1 MFSFRVKSDIISRVE
16 SHNIEGRQMGK
27 LNTIIL
33 AAGYGKRMKSKL
45 PKVLHKVSGVPMIQH
60 VVDLAKRVES
70 DAVVCVVGHGR
81 EMVEN
86 ALEGQNLIF
95 VEQNVQLGTGH
106 AVKMADAYIDTGDIL
121 VLFGD
126 APLLSEMTLHAFIE
140 HHRVGGYQASL
151 ISTIFDDPSGY
162 GRIVRDA
169 SNQFD
174 KIVEHKDATEA
185 QLAIKEIN
193 SGIGLFDAAFLKEAL
208 TDLKNDNTQGEYYLT
223 DVFEVIKNK
232 GGKVSA
238 YITNDNTEVMGVN
251 DRLALA
257 EAESY
262 HQNKVKRHWMLEG
275 VTMVSP
281 ESIYIEKYVQIGQD
295 TILHQG
301 THLKGR
307 TIIGE
312 DCIIGPYA
320 DITDTEISNNVKV
333 KHSTITESKIDD
345 KSVIGPYAY
354 LRPKSIVGKDV
365 KIGDFV
371 EVKNSTIGD
380 GTKISHLTYVGDGKV
395 GKNVNLGC
403 GVVFVN
409 YNGLSKGLTE
419 VDDDAFIGCNTNLI
433 APVKVGKKAYV
444 AAGSTITEDVP
455 DGALAIARERQ
466 VNKTDWSNKYQKNK

>member
-1 MFSFRVKSDIISRVE
+1 MLKVIDK
-16 SHNIEGRQMGK
+16 EGRQMGK

-60 VVDLAKRVES
+60 VVDLAKHIES
-70 DAVVCVVGHGR
+70 DNVICVVGHGR
-81 EMVEN
+81 ELVEGL
-86 ALEGQNLIF
+86 LEGQNLIF
-95 VEQNVQLGTGH
+95 VEQAVQLGTGH
-106 AVKMADAYIDTGDIL
+106 AVRMADAYIDTGDVL

-126 APLLSEMTLHAFIE
+126 APLLSEMTLRAFIE
-140 HHRVGGYQASL
+140 HHRVGGYHASL
-151 ISTIFDDPSGY
+151 ISTIFEDPAGY
-162 GRIVRDA
+162 GRIVRDTT
-169 SNQFD
+169 NNFD
-174 KIVEHKDATEA
+174 RIVEHKDASEV
-185 QLAIKEIN
+185 QLSIKEIN
-193 SGIGLFDAAFLKEAL
+193 SGIGLFDANLLKEAL
-208 TDLKNDNTQGEYYLT
+208 TDLKNDNSQGEYYLT

-232 GGKVSA
+232 GGKISA

-262 HQNKVKRHWMLEG
+262 HQNKIKRHWMVEG

-281 ESIYIEKYVQIGQD
+281 ESIYIEKHVQIGQD

-301 THLKGR
+301 TQLKGK

-320 DITDTEISNNVKV
+320 DIVDTEIGNRVKV
-333 KHSTITESKIDD
+333 KHSTIMESKIDD

-380 GTKISHLTYVGDGKV
+380 GSKISHLTYVGDGKV

>member
-1 MFSFRVKSDIISRVE
+1 
-16 SHNIEGRQMGK
+16 MGK

-60 VVDLAKRVES
+60 VVDLAVKIES
-70 DAVVCVVGHGR
+70 DAVICVVGHGR
-81 EMVEN
+81 ELVES
-86 ALEGQNLIF
+86 ALEGQNLTF
-95 VEQNVQLGTGH
+95 VEQKVQLGTGH
-106 AVKMADAYIDTGDIL
+106 AVRTAEAFIETGDIL

-126 APLLSEMTLHAFIE
+126 APLLSEMTLRAFIE

-151 ISTIFDDPSGY
+151 ISTIFQDPTGY
-162 GRIVRDA
+162 GRIIRDA
-169 SNQFD
+169 SHQFD
-174 KIVEHKDATEA
+174 KIIEHKDASEH
-185 QLAIKEIN
+185 QLCIKEIN
-193 SGIGLFDAAFLKEAL
+193 SGIGLFDAKLLKEAL
-208 TDLKNDNTQGEYYLT
+208 SDLKNDNTQGEYYLT
-223 DVFEVIKNK
+223 DVFEVVKNK

-262 HQNKVKRHWMLEG
+262 HQNKIKKHWMLEG

-295 TILHQG
+295 TILQQG
-301 THLKGR
+301 TQLKGK

-312 DCIIGPYA
+312 ACILGPYA
-320 DITDTEISNNVKV
+320 DISDTEIGNCVKV
-333 KHSTITESKIDD
+333 KHSTIMESKIDD
-345 KSVIGPYAY
+345 KSVVGPYAY

-380 GTKISHLTYVGDGKV
+380 GTKISHLTYVGDAKV

-433 APVKVGKKAYV
+433 APVKVGKKAYI

>member
-1 MFSFRVKSDIISRVE
+1 
-16 SHNIEGRQMGK
+16 MGK

-60 VVDLAKRVES
+60 VVDLAKSIES
-70 DAVVCVVGHGR
+70 DAIICVVGHGR
-81 EMVEN
+81 ELVES
-86 ALEGQNLIF
+86 ALEGQNLTF
-95 VEQNVQLGTGH
+95 VEQEVQLGTGH
-106 AVKMADAYIDTGDIL
+106 AVRMADAYIESGDSL

-126 APLLSEMTLHAFIE
+126 APLLSETTLHAFIE
-140 HHRVGGYQASL
+140 HHRSGGYQASL
-151 ISTIFDDPSGY
+151 ISTIFEDPSGY
-162 GRIVRDA
+162 GRIVRDT
-169 SNQFD
+169 SYQFD
-174 KIVEHKDATEA
+174 RIVEHKDASEVQQT
-185 QLAIKEIN
+185 IKEIN
-193 SGIGLFDAAFLKEAL
+193 SGIGLFDAKLLKEAL
-208 TDLKNDNTQGEYYLT
+208 NDLKNDNTQGEYYLT
-223 DVFEVIKNK
+223 DVFEIIKNK

-238 YITNDNTEVMGVN
+238 YITTDNTEVMGVN

-262 HQNKVKRHWMLEG
+262 HQSKIKRHWMLEG

-295 TILHQG
+295 TIIHQG
-301 THLKGR
+301 TQLKGK

-320 DITDTEISNNVKV
+320 DITDTEINNFVKV
-333 KHSTITESKIDD
+333 KHSTIMESKIDE
-345 KSVIGPYAY
+345 KSVVGPYAY

-371 EVKNSTIGD
+371 EIKNSTIGD

-433 APVKVGKKAYV
+433 APVKVGKKSYV

-466 VNKTDWSNKYQKNK
+466 VNKTEWSNKYQKNK